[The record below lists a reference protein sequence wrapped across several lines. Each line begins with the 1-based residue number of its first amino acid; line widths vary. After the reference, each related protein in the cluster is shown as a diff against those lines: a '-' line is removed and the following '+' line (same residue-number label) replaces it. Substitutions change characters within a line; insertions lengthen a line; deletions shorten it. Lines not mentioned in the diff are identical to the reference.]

1 MIRAALGAC
10 VLCAVTIALPASQ
23 VSPLPPPQA
32 CGTDQ
37 EVATADTLSAVSI
50 ALAAD
55 RRLAS
60 PCPDGTHGATH
71 REVRDRALLDRAA
84 ASTNAEFRRLAAQAF
99 GRMASAEMLPPLVKL
114 LSDSSAPTRAEAAAA
129 IGKAVSGARSDLRD
143 DVAPT
148 AAQIQAAAAALEAQ
162 LAKEPADDA
171 RSAAPAILEALGRLR
186 LEGADLDRV
195 EALLVANVS
204 GSPARIHGAVRG
216 LAAARQGR
224 RALTTAA
231 RVRLREVSR
240 LGRERAT
247 DATLTSIRRLAM
259 IALVAAR
266 DTDTTTVIAAA
277 KDPDFQVRRAAV
289 QLMTPTID
297 VYVPAILAVFNDPS
311 MHVRLEAVTAQAKDR
326 STPRVCGPIV
336 ALVNDPVPLVS
347 LQALGALVPEC
358 ALTPDVI
365 ARVASIADEL
375 ADATKAATWHRG
387 SRALT
392 TLARLAPEEARKRLD
407 VAARHSAWQVR
418 AAAAGVAATVAAEPI
433 VLSLS
438 ADGNANVRT
447 AVIEALVRMKSP
459 SVVRV
464 ALPALDSSDFQLVMA
479 AAKALVGDKTTA
491 PKLLATLTRL
501 TSEGADTSRDPRVA
515 IVTTLTTLL
524 GAEGV
529 NELAPWTADWDTAVR
544 EQARRAY
551 TAAKVPVPNLPL
563 KYRAPLQPT
572 AQELTDHLKAKALEI
587 EMTNGGLVTMQLF
600 TADAP
605 LAVSRVVSLAR
616 RGYYDG
622 LTFHR
627 IVPDFVVQGGSP
639 GANEYV
645 GDTRFMRDAVGR
657 PHLRGSVGIS
667 TRGYDTG
674 DAQIFFD
681 LLDVPRLDHDYTVF
695 AQVTAGMEVVDA
707 MLEGA
712 TIRKVTVR

>member
-1 MIRAALGAC
+1 
-10 VLCAVTIALPASQ
+10 
-23 VSPLPPPQA
+23 
-32 CGTDQ
+32 
-37 EVATADTLSAVSI
+37 
-50 ALAAD
+50 
-55 RRLAS
+55 
-60 PCPDGTHGATH
+60 
-71 REVRDRALLDRAA
+71 
-84 ASTNAEFRRLAAQAF
+84 
-99 GRMASAEMLPPLVKL
+99 
-114 LSDSSAPTRAEAAAA
+114 
-129 IGKAVSGARSDLRD
+129 
-143 DVAPT
+143 
-148 AAQIQAAAAALEAQ
+148 
-162 LAKEPADDA
+162 
-171 RSAAPAILEALGRLR
+171 
-186 LEGADLDRV
+186 
-195 EALLVANVS
+195 
-204 GSPARIHGAVRG
+204 
-216 LAAARQGR
+216 
-224 RALTTAA
+224 
-231 RVRLREVSR
+231 
-240 LGRERAT
+240 
-247 DATLTSIRRLAM
+247 
-259 IALVAAR
+259 
-266 DTDTTTVIAAA
+266 
-277 KDPDFQVRRAAV
+277 
-289 QLMTPTID
+289 
-297 VYVPAILAVFNDPS
+297 
-311 MHVRLEAVTAQAKDR
+311 VRLEAVTAQAKDR

-365 ARVASIADEL
+365 ATLGTIADEL
-375 ADATKAATWHRG
+375 ADTTKVATWHRG

-392 TLARLAPEEARKRLD
+392 TLARLAPEAARKRLD
-407 VAARHSAWQVR
+407 VATRHSAWQVR

-459 SVVRV
+459 STVRV
-464 ALPALDSSDFQLVMA
+464 AMPALDSTDFQLVMA
-479 AAKALVGDKTTA
+479 AAKALVADKAST

-501 TSEGADTSRDPRVA
+501 TNEGADTSRDPRVA

-529 NELAPWTADWDTAVR
+529 SELAPWTADWDTAVR
-544 EQARRAY
+544 AQVRRAY
-551 TAAKVPVPNLPL
+551 AAAKVPVPNLPL
-563 KYRAPLQPT
+563 KYRAPSQPT
-572 AQELTDHLKAKALEI
+572 AQELTEHLKAKVLEI
-587 EMTNGGLVTMQLF
+587 EMSNGGLVTMQLF

-605 LAVSRVVSLAR
+605 VAVSRVVSLAR

-695 AQVTAGMEVVDA
+695 AQVTAGMDVVDA

-712 TIRKVTVR
+712 TIRRVTVK